1 MYNEEGILGAS
12 KNAVDRAVYIK
23 ATRVAQI
30 TMDSKMLVESSI
42 VADV

>member
-12 KNAVDRAVYIK
+12 KNAVDKAVYNK
-23 ATRVAQI
+23 ATRVAQV
-30 TMDSKMLVESSI
+30 TMDSRMLVESSI